1 MQSDVVT
8 VTPANIAPALELVER
23 TVTYIGYPREFGER
37 MRLMAEELIGAIRFV
52 LEETSATLW
61 VNTDQTNMEIH
72 LRLEG
77 LLSDAARRKLVDIS
91 KCRCNEPPKGLF
103 SRIGAFFSDA
113 FMSDAAEYV
122 PLFIDDGEGM
132 RSAPFTHKIPPDSI
146 GCSQVLQSSIECE
159 PFHFLAYGHP
169 LPNRTR
175 PYVRKNC
182 SLESSKRFSW
192 LSISSITKTGRLP
205 QLKLKKLIR
214 NGLIFAGAVCMTI
227 APAMCMAVQRK
238 FRPNA
243 MDFIKLL
250 DQRIG

>member
-113 FMSDAAEYV
+113 FMTDAAEYV
-122 PLFIDDGEGM
+122 PLFIDGGEGM
-132 RSAPFTHKIPPDSI
+132 GSYAMPLSLLTEEWEPQKSAEPAELRDVEANLLRGLADDVTVCARP
-146 GCSQVLQSSIECE
+146 SQAELTVI
-159 PFHFLAYGHP
+159 
-169 LPNRTR
+169 
-175 PYVRKNC
+175 
-182 SLESSKRFSW
+182 
-192 LSISSITKTGRLP
+192 
-205 QLKLKKLIR
+205 KKL
-214 NGLIFAGAVCMTI
+214 
-227 APAMCMAVQRK
+227 PEK
-238 FRPNA
+238 H
-243 MDFIKLL
+243 
-250 DQRIG
+250 

>member
-132 RSAPFTHKIPPDSI
+132 GSYAMPLSLLAEDWEPQKRTEPAELRDVEANLLRGLADDVTVCARP
-146 GCSQVLQSSIECE
+146 SQAELTVI
-159 PFHFLAYGHP
+159 
-169 LPNRTR
+169 
-175 PYVRKNC
+175 
-182 SLESSKRFSW
+182 
-192 LSISSITKTGRLP
+192 
-205 QLKLKKLIR
+205 KKL
-214 NGLIFAGAVCMTI
+214 
-227 APAMCMAVQRK
+227 PEK
-238 FRPNA
+238 H
-243 MDFIKLL
+243 
-250 DQRIG
+250 